1 MRDENEIPDRQWV
14 IATVVVAVLLGAA
27 WLAQS
32 IELVFGGPAVA
43 GGIYPTIPML
53 VLALSGLL
61 GRWIRRTERLLVYCT
76 LLVGLPLTASGLMHR
91 FLPGLVTGFYGG
103 FANPNSR
110 YASFFEKMPR
120 WIAPGG
126 PNSEL
131 AIRAFEGGA
140 DVPWIEWLPSI
151 LFWGFFFVILFLTC
165 FCLTGL
171 LRRRWIDIERLG
183 FPLLVLPLQ
192 FLNLAGAPLLRNK
205 IFWWGMAVPVALFG
219 INGLHHY
226 YPAMNQVTTTLDFR
240 DFLLDVPWN
249 AMAPFTSPFRFE
261 SHPYSLESLS

>member
-120 WIAPGG
+120 WIAP
-126 PNSEL
+126 
-131 AIRAFEGGA
+131 
-140 DVPWIEWLPSI
+140 
-151 LFWGFFFVILFLTC
+151 
-165 FCLTGL
+165 
-171 LRRRWIDIERLG
+171 
-183 FPLLVLPLQ
+183 
-192 FLNLAGAPLLRNK
+192 
-205 IFWWGMAVPVALFG
+205 
-219 INGLHHY
+219 
-226 YPAMNQVTTTLDFR
+226 
-240 DFLLDVPWN
+240 
-249 AMAPFTSPFRFE
+249 
-261 SHPYSLESLS
+261 